1 MSESSAKDSQAS
13 DCVRVDK
20 WLWAV
25 RLYKTRSLATQACKA
40 GHVKVDGHPVKPSR
54 NLHVGETL
62 QARCGHVVRRMR
74 VAELLERRV
83 SAKDV
88 PRFAEELAPPED
100 LRPPRQLP
108 ADSLSQPLILRPKGA
123 GRPTK
128 RDRRRLDALDWDG

>member
-40 GHVKVDGHPVKPSR
+40 GHVKIQGAAVKPSR
-54 NLHVGETL
+54 MLRVGETL
-62 QARCGHVVRRMR
+62 QARCGFLLREVRVR
-74 VAELLERRV
+74 ALLERRV
-83 SAKDV
+83 SAKEL
-88 PRFAEELAPPED
+88 PTYLEEISVPED
-100 LRPPRQLP
+100 LRPAARQQMTP
-108 ADSLSQPLILRPKGA
+108 PVSLRPRGS

-128 RDRRRLDALDWDG
+128 RDRRQLDALDWG

>member
-1 MSESSAKDSQAS
+1 MTESPAKDSQAP

-88 PRFAEELAPPED
+88 LRFAEELAPPED

-128 RDRRRLDALDWDG
+128 RDRRRLDALEWDG